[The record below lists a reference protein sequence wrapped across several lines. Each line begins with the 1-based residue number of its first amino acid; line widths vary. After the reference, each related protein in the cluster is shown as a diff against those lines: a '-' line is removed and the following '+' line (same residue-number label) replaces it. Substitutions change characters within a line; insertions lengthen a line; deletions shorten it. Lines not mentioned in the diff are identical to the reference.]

1 MASSATTM
9 AQEVADAVTKLQ
21 TERTGHAPGTVTVV
35 LSEDTLVVTLNNAL
49 SPAEIA
55 MSQTEDGA
63 KFVREFHQRLFD
75 CSLDELRK
83 AINRITGIPIREAAV
98 EVETTSGAVIHA
110 FTSGTMVQVFRLSG
124 RISPK
129 TWNSSETR
137 DDLVPITK

>member
-1 MASSATTM
+1 MPSSPSTM
-9 AQEVADAVTKLQ
+9 AQEVADAVTRLQ

-55 MSQTEDGA
+55 MSQTEEGA
-63 KFVREFHQRLFD
+63 KFVREFHRRLFD
-75 CSLDELRK
+75 CSIDELRT

-98 EVETTSGAVIHA
+98 EVEPNSGAVIHA

-124 RISPK
+124 RISQE
-129 TWNSSETR
+129 TWNSREPRPVSGPVAT
-137 DDLVPITK
+137 